1 MPDPSLAPIQRER
14 WDRAAA
20 AHLLARAGFG
30 GTPDQ
35 VQALVDMGPSD
46 AVDCLVQYEGIGSD
60 PTPDD
65 LFDAD
70 IRRPL
75 NEEERELL
83 GRARRENNEGVL
95 ERFQRE
101 RTSSDMRDREQ
112 LTSLRQWWL
121 KRMIETGRPLEE
133 KMTLF
138 WHGHFATG
146 WRTIEDSYHMYLQN
160 RTLRT
165 HATGDFG
172 ELAYRI
178 IRDPAMLRYLDNDRS
193 RREQPNENL
202 ARELMELFVL
212 GEGRGYTERDIKEAA
227 RALTGFTFDDDT
239 FRFDS
244 RAHDG
249 RPKTILGRTGPFDGD
264 DLVRTLLARPE
275 CSEFICRKLHRFFVD
290 DGPQAPDRDALTA
303 ISRLAELLRREKYQL
318 KPVLRTLFLS
328 RHFHDPAYRGSVVKS
343 PVQLVVQTVRQLGA
357 PPRELATVASAL
369 ELMGQ
374 SLFQP
379 PSVKGWDGGRA
390 WINTSTLFVRQ
401 NTVVY
406 LLTGQLPDRG
416 PWTTDPIPWIGG
428 PFERAIV
435 ARARDGGTDSAADAV
450 LELGLSVD
458 PIPARREQFRAFARS
473 LGGPLTG
480 ERLIRALCVVSAL
493 PEYQIC

>member
-35 VQALVDMGPSD
+35 VQALLDMGPAG
-46 AVDCLVQYEGIGSD
+46 AVDYLVQYEGISSD

-65 LFDAD
+65 LFDAS

-75 NEEERELL
+75 SDDERATIA
-83 GRARRENNEGVL
+83 RARRDSDEGVL

-101 RTSSDMRDREQ
+101 RTTRDMQDREQ
-112 LTSLRQWWL
+112 VVAMRQWWL
-121 KRMIETGRPLEE
+121 KRIIETGRPLEE

-160 RTLRT
+160 RMLRT

-178 IRDPAMLRYLDNDRS
+178 IRDPAMLRYLDNNRS
-193 RREQPNENL
+193 RRDQPNENL

-212 GEGRGYTERDIKEAA
+212 GEGRGYTEKDIKEAA
-227 RALTGFTFDDDT
+227 RALTGFTFEDDS
-239 FRFDS
+239 FRFDG
-244 RAHDG
+244 RAHDDG
-249 RPKTILGRTGPFDGD
+249 RKSILGRMGPFDGD
-264 DLVRTLLARPE
+264 DLVQILLSRPE
-275 CSEFICRKLHRFFVD
+275 CSEFICGKLHRFFVD
-290 DGPQAPDRDALTA
+290 DGPDAPDRDARIA
-303 ISRLAELLRREKYQL
+303 ITRLAELMRRERYQL
-318 KPVLRTLFLS
+318 KPVLRTLLLS

-343 PVQLVVQTVRQLGA
+343 PVQLVVQTIRQLGT
-357 PPRELATVASAL
+357 PPRELATLSSAL

-379 PSVKGWDGGRA
+379 PSVKGWDGGRT
-390 WINTSTLFVRQ
+390 WINTSTLFIRQ
-401 NTVVY
+401 NTAVY
-406 LLTGQLPDRG
+406 LLTGRLPDSG
-416 PWTTDPIPWIGG
+416 MWASDPNPWAGG
-428 PFERAIV
+428 PFEQAV
-435 ARARDGGTDSAADAV
+435 TACARGGDNDAAADAA
-450 LELGLSVD
+450 LELALSVD
-458 PIPARREQFRAFARS
+458 PLPARREQFRAFARS
-473 LGGPLTG
+473 LGGPLAG
-480 ERLIRALCVVSAL
+480 ERLVRALCMATAL
-493 PEYQIC
+493 PEYQLC